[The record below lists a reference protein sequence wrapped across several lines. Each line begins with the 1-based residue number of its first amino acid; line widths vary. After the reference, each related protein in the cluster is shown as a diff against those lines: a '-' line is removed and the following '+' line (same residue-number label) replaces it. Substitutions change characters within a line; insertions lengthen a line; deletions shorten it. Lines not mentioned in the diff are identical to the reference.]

1 MIFWTHSRGR
11 LVPLLSNHPY
21 RSFLALALH
30 SLAMAR
36 QKLGQHFLS
45 DPGWREQIA
54 RAIHV
59 SPHAAERT
67 PTAGTQNYCWIEVG
81 AGHGEMTQHLIR
93 SDVPVYAVEL
103 DPPLVER
110 LKKLAAKHPN
120 LTIVPGDVLQTNLRA
135 LSAGRRIHL
144 YGNLPYYITSPILH
158 HFFSFADLIDEI
170 HIVIQEEVAERLSAN
185 PSSKAYG
192 YLSVATQFYTRPEFV
207 FQIPRIA
214 FDPQPQVA
222 SALVSMRLPGTNAS
236 LALPDGDAFLE
247 FVKTCFA
254 QKRKTLTNNFRSISK
269 PEQTRT
275 ALQSLH
281 IRGDARAEQLSV
293 AQLAA
298 LFKAI
303 SSARQASGP
312 DNLT

>member
-1 MIFWTHSRGR
+1 
-11 LVPLLSNHPY
+11 V
-21 RSFLALALH
+21 
-30 SLAMAR
+30 AR

-59 SPHAAERT
+59 SPHAAEMK
-67 PTAGTQNYCWIEVG
+67 PSAGTQDYCWIEVG

-93 SDVPVYAVEL
+93 SGVPVHAVEL

-110 LKKLAAKHPN
+110 LQKLAAKHPN
-120 LTIVPGDVLQTNLRA
+120 LTIAPGDVLRTDLRV
-135 LSAGRRIHL
+135 LSAGRRVRL

-170 HIVIQEEVAERLSAN
+170 HIVIQEEVAERLSAT
-185 PSSKAYG
+185 PGSKAYG
-192 YLSVATQFYTRPEFV
+192 YLSVATQFYTRPEFA

-214 FDPQPQVA
+214 FDPPPQVA
-222 SALVSMRLPGTNAS
+222 SALVSMRLPGANAN
-236 LALPDGDAFLE
+236 LGLPDGDAFLE

-254 QKRKTLTNNFRSISK
+254 QKRKTLTNNFRSILK
-269 PEQTRT
+269 REETR
-275 ALQSLH
+275 AVLQSLH
-281 IRGDARAEQLSV
+281 IREDARAEQLSV

-298 LFKAI
+298 LFKAV
-303 SSARQASGP
+303 SSARKASGP
-312 DNLT
+312 DSPT